1 MPLTKGSCSHS
12 SFASEE
18 KQQDLKACHYKIS
31 MKILLN
37 LTAHKDYMKATKV
50 HIIIFYKHTHTEAAI
65 HICSEGLFFYT
76 KGKKEERKISNII
89 VCNFMHYLHKTATG
103 LHIKLE

>member
-50 HIIIFYKHTHTEAAI
+50 HIIIFYKHTHTLRQ
-65 HICSEGLFFYT
+65 LFTFVLKDFSST
-76 KGKKEERKISNII
+76 LREKRRKGKSP
-89 VCNFMHYLHKTATG
+89 TS
-103 LHIKLE
+103 